1 MFKKTHSNS
10 TSAFPNTCDYA
21 CSIECGKPHG
31 HGKWL
36 WSIIIAVALVAYG
49 VLVWSVK

>member
-10 TSAFPNTCDYA
+10 TVAFPNTCEYA
-21 CSIECGKPHG
+21 CAVDCGKPHG

-36 WSIIIAVALVAYG
+36 WSIVFLVAVVAYG
-49 VLVWSVK
+49 VIVWSI